1 MLEMTPN
8 KSDVKYVKKKYFSIL
23 YSIEK
28 AFFVLFS
35 YQYFGI
41 NELNKS
47 REFDIEAYS
56 YRMKKEF
63 PKKYEWIAIT
73 NHVLGNQQ

>member
-1 MLEMTPN
+1 MLEMTLNMSKKNIFPN
-8 KSDVKYVKKKYFSIL
+8 RDIL

-28 AFFVLFS
+28 AFFVFFS

-47 REFDIEAYS
+47 KKFDIEAYS

-63 PKKYEWIAIT
+63 PKKFEWIAII